1 MSLPGTKNSHR
12 SKWHHAAGACLGAV
26 VLGHL
31 ALADALASESAYKPQ
46 AGGPGAN
53 PPAEWAKPISEEERK
68 RGGYRLSQEE
78 RSKLREEIR
87 NTSNQDYGHYRARS
101 EP

>member
-1 MSLPGTKNSHR
+1 MNLSPHQTLCR
-12 SKWHHAAGACLGAV
+12 SKWQHAASVCFGAV
-26 VLGHL
+26 VVGHL
-31 ALADALASESAYKPQ
+31 AFGSAAAAESSYKPQ
-46 AGGPGAN
+46 SAGQGSAPS
-53 PPAEWAKPISEEERK
+53 EWAKPISEEERK

-87 NTSNQDYGHYRARS
+87 NTSNQDYSHYRARS

>member
-1 MSLPGTKNSHR
+1 M
-12 SKWHHAAGACLGAV
+12 
-26 VLGHL
+26 
-31 ALADALASESAYKPQ
+31 ALADALASELVYKPP
-46 AGGPGAN
+46 AGEPVAN
-53 PPAEWAKPISEEERK
+53 PPVEWAKPISEEERK
-68 RGGYRLSQEE
+68 RGGYRLTREE